1 MMDSIICLL
10 EIGELNHYVLL
21 PDGTQTQVP
30 AKDLPIYVVSFS
42 QAHNNYKVK
51 LIGHPIYAEQ
61 FVERIKEEEMKQ
73 YSRNLINVEI
83 IGGNSNE

>member
-1 MMDSIICLL
+1 MDSIICLL

-42 QAHNNYKVK
+42 V
-51 LIGHPIYAEQ
+51 
-61 FVERIKEEEMKQ
+61 
-73 YSRNLINVEI
+73 
-83 IGGNSNE
+83 